1 MYVLSNLSV
10 ESLERT
16 QQNFPTICG
25 AEGTREVFSFQV
37 CDQQKV
43 HNFRRRGLP
52 GCMTHCNKKNKHA
65 AKSAGKR
72 PGEEQTKLKAAQQ
85 ICCVVRVGGNRRH
98 GRL

>member
-43 HNFRRRGLP
+43 HNFGQRGLFR
-52 GCMTHCNKKNKHA
+52 CMTRCNKKTITLQEVPAKGQAKNK
-65 AKSAGKR
+65 
-72 PGEEQTKLKAAQQ
+72 
-85 ICCVVRVGGNRRH
+85 
-98 GRL
+98 

>member
-25 AEGTREVFSFQV
+25 AEGTREVFSFQA

-43 HNFRRRGLP
+43 HNFGRCSLLRR
-52 GCMTHCNKKNKHA
+52 MTRCNKKTSTLQKVPAN
-65 AKSAGKR
+65 G
-72 PGEEQTKLKAAQQ
+72 
-85 ICCVVRVGGNRRH
+85 
-98 GRL
+98 